1 MAHIEIEF
9 AAYLSPV
16 AELANCLQTLYEITL
31 PIQSWPFIAKL
42 IKDGHTPREL
52 FHAFRLFPQAMATQ
66 TPEEFSKFI
75 EAKLPLAVEFLRTAD
90 RSLSASELWL
100 RWELLCDGTLPNLA
114 AFEELGWKSAI
125 LAFSASEHQKPTY
138 LN

>member
-1 MAHIEIEF
+1 MGFEF
-9 AAYLSPV
+9 AEYLSPV
-16 AELANCLQTLYEITL
+16 AELANCLQTLNEVTL
-31 PIQSWPFIAKL
+31 PMKCWPFIAKL

-52 FHAFRLFPQAMATQ
+52 FHAFRLFPQAVATQ

-90 RSLSASELWL
+90 RSLSASDLWL
-100 RWELLCDGTLPNLA
+100 RWELLCDGTIPNVA
-114 AFEELGWKSAI
+114 AFDERGWNSAI